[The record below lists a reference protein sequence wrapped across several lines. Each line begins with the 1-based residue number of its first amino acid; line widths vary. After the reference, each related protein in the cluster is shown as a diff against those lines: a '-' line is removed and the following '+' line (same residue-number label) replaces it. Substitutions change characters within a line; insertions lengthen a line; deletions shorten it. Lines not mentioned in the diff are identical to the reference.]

1 MDIRLSTTVLLL
13 LVLLSVQCSSVSTNG
28 GNENETE
35 EEESV
40 WSIPEENVFIGQ
52 GRDGIPSID
61 DPKFDVTGDIDFIKD
76 DDLITAIQVG
86 DDIRGYPNVIL
97 NYHEI
102 VNDRVNGVPVAVTYC
117 PLTGSGLAWNRIVNG
132 VETTFGVSGFI
143 YKNNLIAYDRET
155 ESYWNQML
163 NRAVAGPMDGET
175 PKNYR
180 LIEMTWKA
188 WKESYPGGKVLSGIT
203 GFDLNYT
210 LFPYGDY
217 RTNNNNI
224 LFPIER
230 EDDRLER
237 KTRTHGIFYSQ
248 NLVVFPIS
256 AFSDEGTVI
265 NSAYSGEDV
274 VVAGMAKDELAVSYS
289 RTLDDGTTLEFSQT
303 DEPLPAIMQDD
314 EGTVW
319 SVFGE
324 ALSGPREGE
333 MLKQIPSYN
342 SYWFG
347 WVDFYG
353 TTPRTPVI
361 QIP

>member
-1 MDIRLSTTVLLL
+1 MDLRVLTIFILFFIL
-13 LVLLSVQCSSVSTNG
+13 FNVQCSSVTTNSG
-28 GNENETE
+28 DENDTDGENSE
-35 EEESV
+35 
-40 WSIPEENVFIGQ
+40 WSIPEDKVFIGQ
-52 GRDGIPSID
+52 GRDGIASID
-61 DPKFDVTGDIDFIKD
+61 DPKFGSTGDIDFIND
-76 DDLITAIQVG
+76 DDLITAIQIG

-102 VNDRVNGVPVAVTYC
+102 VNDHVNDVPVAVTYC
-117 PLTGSGLAWNRIVNG
+117 PLTGSGLAWNRVING

-155 ESYWNQML
+155 ESFWSQML
-163 NRAVAGPMDGET
+163 NRAVAGSEEGKNRE
-175 PKNYR
+175 NYR

-188 WKESYPGGKVLSGIT
+188 WKEAYPNGKVLSGIT

-217 RTNNNNI
+217 RSNNNNI

-237 KTRTHGIFYSQ
+237 KARTHGIFYSQ

-265 NSAYSGEDV
+265 NSTYSGEDV
-274 VVAGMAKDELAVSYS
+274 VVAGMAKDDLVVSYS
-289 RTLDDGTTLEFSQT
+289 RTLNDGTTLDFLQT
-303 DEPLPAIMQDD
+303 DEPLPAIMQDE

-319 SVFGE
+319 SLFGE
-324 ALSGPREGE
+324 ALSGPRQGE
-333 MLKQIPSYN
+333 WLQQIPSYN

-353 TTPRTPVI
+353 TSPRTPVI

>member
-1 MDIRLSTTVLLL
+1 MGMRISITLTMFLFLFA
-13 LVLLSVQCSSVSTNG
+13 VQCSSVSTDN
-28 GNENETE
+28 NIESQNE
-35 EEESV
+35 EENSV
-40 WSIPEENVFIGQ
+40 WSIPEDNVFIGQ

-61 DPKFDVTGDIDFIKD
+61 DPKFDITGDIDFIKD
-76 DDLITAIQVG
+76 DDLITAIQIG

-102 VNDRVNGVPVAVTYC
+102 VNDRVNDVPVAVTYC

-155 ESYWNQML
+155 ESYWSQML
-163 NRAVAGPMDGET
+163 NRAVAGPMNGESQ
-175 PKNYR
+175 KNYR

-188 WKESYPGGKVLSGIT
+188 WKEAYPGGKVLSGIT
-203 GFDLNYT
+203 GFDLNYA

-237 KTRTHGIFYSQ
+237 KTRTHGIFYTQ

-274 VVAGMAKDELAVSYS
+274 VVAGMAKDELVVSYS
-289 RTLDDGTTLEFSQT
+289 RTLDNGTTLDFSQT

-353 TTPRTPVI
+353 TSPRTPVI

>member
-1 MDIRLSTTVLLL
+1 MDIRISTILFFFLAL
-13 LVLLSVQCSSVSTNG
+13 FSVQCSSVSTNS
-28 GNENETE
+28 GNENENE
-35 EEESV
+35 DENSV
-40 WSIPEENVFIGQ
+40 WSIPEDKVFIGQ
-52 GRDGIPSID
+52 GRDGIASID
-61 DPKFDVTGDIDFIKD
+61 DPKFERTGDIDFIND
-76 DDLITAIQVG
+76 DDLITAIQIG

-102 VNDRVNGVPVAVTYC
+102 VNDRVNDVPVAVTYC
-117 PLTGSGLAWNRIVNG
+117 PLTGSGLAWNRVLNG

-155 ESYWNQML
+155 ESYWSQML
-163 NRAVAGPMDGET
+163 DRAVAGSMEGESRE
-175 PKNYR
+175 KYR

-188 WKESYPGGKVLSGIT
+188 WKDAYPNGKVLSGIT

-210 LFPYGDY
+210 IFPYGDY

-237 KTRTHGIFYSQ
+237 KARTHGIFYSQ

-265 NSAYSGEDV
+265 NSTYSGEDV
-274 VVAGMAKDELAVSYS
+274 VVAGMAKDELVVSYS
-289 RTLDDGTTLEFSQT
+289 RSLEDGTTLEFSQT

-353 TTPRTPVI
+353 TSPRTPVI

>member
-1 MDIRLSTTVLLL
+1 MGMRTTITLITFLTL
-13 LVLLSVQCSSVSTNG
+13 FAVQCSSVSTN
-28 GNENETE
+28 NENEDQIE
-35 EEESV
+35 GEGSV
-40 WSIPEENVFIGQ
+40 WSIPEDKVFIGQ
-52 GRDGIPSID
+52 GRDGIASID
-61 DPKFDVTGDIDFIKD
+61 DPKFEQTNDIDFIND
-76 DDLITAIQVG
+76 DDLITAIQIG

-102 VNDRVNGVPVAVTYC
+102 VNDRVNNIPVAVTYC
-117 PLTGSGLAWNRIVNG
+117 PLTGSGLAWNRTVNG

-155 ESYWNQML
+155 QSYWSQML
-163 NRAVAGPMDGET
+163 NRAVAGTEENES
-175 PKNYR
+175 KENYR
-180 LIEMTWKA
+180 LIEMTWEA
-188 WKESYPGGKVLSGIT
+188 WKEAYPNGKVLSGIT
-203 GFDLNYT
+203 GFDLNYSI
-210 LFPYGDY
+210 FPYGDY

-237 KTRTHGIFYSQ
+237 KARTHGIFYTQ

-265 NSAYSGEDV
+265 NSTYSGEDV
-274 VVAGMAKDELAVSYS
+274 VVAGIAKDVLVVSYS
-289 RTLDDGTTLEFSQT
+289 RTLSDGTTLEFSST
-303 DEPLPAIMQDD
+303 DEPLPAIMEDD

-324 ALSGPREGE
+324 ALRGPKKGE
-333 MLKQIPSYN
+333 WLQQIPSYN

-353 TTPRTPVI
+353 TSPRTPII

>member
-1 MDIRLSTTVLLL
+1 MGTRISITLTIILLL
-13 LVLLSVQCSSVSTNG
+13 FAVQCSSVSTNSDS
-28 GNENETE
+28 ENQNE
-35 EEESV
+35 EENSV
-40 WSIPEENVFIGQ
+40 WSIPEDKVFIGQ
-52 GRDGIPSID
+52 GRDGIASID
-61 DPKFDVTGDIDFIKD
+61 DPKFENTEDIDFINE
-76 DDLITAIQVG
+76 DDLITAIQIG

-102 VNDRVNGVPVAVTYC
+102 VNDRVNDVPVAVTYC
-117 PLTGSGLAWNRIVNG
+117 PLTGSGLAWNRVVNG

-155 ESYWNQML
+155 ESYWSQML
-163 NRAVAGPMDGET
+163 DRAVAGSMEGESQS
-175 PKNYR
+175 NYR

-188 WKESYPGGKVLSGIT
+188 WKEAYPNGKVLSGIT

-237 KTRTHGIFYSQ
+237 KARTHGIFYSQ
-248 NLVVFPIS
+248 NLIVFPIY

-265 NSAYSGEDV
+265 NSKYSGEDV
-274 VVAGMAKDELAVSYS
+274 VVAGMAKAELVVSYS
-289 RTLDDGTTLEFSQT
+289 RELDDGTTLEFMQT
-303 DEPLPAIMQDD
+303 DRPLPAIMEDQH
-314 EGTVW
+314 GTVW
-319 SVFGE
+319 SVFGQ
-324 ALSGPREGE
+324 ALSGPRQGE
-333 MLKQIPSYN
+333 WLQQIPSYN

-347 WVDFYG
+347 WADFYG
-353 TTPRTPVI
+353 TSPRTPVI

>member
-1 MDIRLSTTVLLL
+1 MDIRISKIIAFFLALF
-13 LVLLSVQCSSVSTNG
+13 SVQCSSVSTNS
-28 GNENETE
+28 GNENQNE
-35 EEESV
+35 EENSV
-40 WSIPEENVFIGQ
+40 WSIPEDKVFIGQ
-52 GRDGIPSID
+52 GRDGIASID
-61 DPKFDVTGDIDFIKD
+61 DPKFEQSGDIDFIND
-76 DDLITAIQVG
+76 GDLITAIQIG
-86 DDIRGYPNVIL
+86 NDIRGYPNVIL

-102 VNDRVNGVPVAVTYC
+102 VNDRVNDVPVAVTYC
-117 PLTGSGLAWNRIVNG
+117 PLTGSGLAWNRVVNG

-155 ESYWNQML
+155 ESYWSQML
-163 NRAVAGPMDGET
+163 NGAVAGSMEGESRE
-175 PKNYR
+175 NYR
-180 LIEMTWKA
+180 LIEMTFKA
-188 WKESYPGGKVLSGIT
+188 WKDAYPNGKVLSGIT

-210 LFPYGDY
+210 IFPYGDY

-237 KTRTHGIFYSQ
+237 KARTHGIFYSQ

-265 NSAYSGEDV
+265 NSTYSGEDV
-274 VVAGMAKDELAVSYS
+274 VVAGMAKDELVVSYS
-289 RTLDDGTTLEFSQT
+289 RSLEDGTTLEFSQT
-303 DEPLPAIMQDD
+303 GEPLPAIMQDD

-353 TTPRTPVI
+353 TSPRTPVI